1 VEYADGVRRS
11 EYSCRSPILPLSL
24 DEDTAQHRGYEMHRL
39 GVIRHARGF
48 RRFERLVAPSG
59 RRSMAMTSS
68 CFDGRFASG
77 CGSGSGS
84 ASMADHS

>member
-39 GVIRHARGF
+39 GVIRLRWTPNAGQP
-48 RRFERLVAPSG
+48 EPLPKV
-59 RRSMAMTSS
+59 
-68 CFDGRFASG
+68 
-77 CGSGSGS
+77 
-84 ASMADHS
+84 